1 MNKKLFALVM
11 VPVLVVMGGALAF
24 SAFSG
29 DVTTNVTA
37 TAGHISVNEY
47 ATLYS
52 GYSKYTSV
60 KVTGGFGSNTNT
72 AYLNDSKVYPVN
84 KETNLATVPSESS
97 GAQNVVY
104 WVNVSQLSPGDWVQI
119 NLVLE
124 DKGPLGIEF
133 ADPVISTT
141 GLNALTLTG
150 VNVNLSNVTGSLN
163 SDDVFTANPLSGISG
178 LSAAGDYL
186 AATTEGGLS
195 TGISSPAET
204 GYAYA
209 LGSLFS
215 NFNIPLGNGG
225 SATYSFYIGL
235 STDAGNNYAGS
246 SISIP
251 IVVSVSSVS

>member
-1 MNKKLFALVM
+1 MNRKLFALVM

-29 DVTTNVTA
+29 SVTTNVTA

-60 KVTGGFGSNTNT
+60 KVTGGFGKNTNT

-97 GAQNVVY
+97 GSQNLVY
-104 WVNVSQLSPGDWVQI
+104 WVNVSQLSPGNWVQI

-133 ADPVISTT
+133 ADPVISAS
-141 GLNALTLTG
+141 GPDAISLTG
-150 VNVNLSNVTGSLN
+150 TDVNISNVTGSLN
-163 SDDVFTANPLSGISG
+163 SNDVFTANPLSGISG
-178 LSAAGDYL
+178 LSGTGNFL
-186 AATTEGGLS
+186 IATTDASLTPGTTAS
-195 TGISSPAET
+195 AET

-215 NFNIPLGNGG
+215 NFNTPLGEGG

-235 STDAGNNYAGS
+235 SSGAGNNYIGS
-246 SISIP
+246 TVNVP
-251 IVVSVSSVS
+251 LLVTVSSLA

>member
-1 MNKKLFALVM
+1 MNRKLFALVM
-11 VPVLVVMGGALAF
+11 VPVLVVMGGAVAF

-37 TAGHISVNEY
+37 TAGNISVNEY

-72 AYLNDSKVYPVN
+72 AYLNDSMVYPAN
-84 KETNLATVPSESS
+84 KETNLATVPGESA

-133 ADPVISTT
+133 AGPVISTS
-141 GLNALTLTG
+141 GPNALTLTG

-163 SDDVFTANPLSGISG
+163 SNDIFTANPLSGINGLSGTGDYLASTTQSG
-178 LSAAGDYL
+178 LSAGV
-186 AATTEGGLS
+186 
-195 TGISSPAET
+195 SSPAEI

-209 LGSLFS
+209 LGSLSS
-215 NFNIPLGNGG
+215 NFNTPLSNGG
-225 SATYSFYIGL
+225 SATYSFFIGL
-235 STDAGNNYAGS
+235 SSDAGNNYVGS
-246 SISIP
+246 GVCIP

>member
-1 MNKKLFALVM
+1 MNRKLFALVM
-11 VPVLVVMGGALAF
+11 VPVLVVMGGALVF

-84 KETNLATVPSESS
+84 KETNLATVPSESA
-97 GAQNVVY
+97 GAQDVVY

-124 DKGPLGIEF
+124 DKGPMGIEF

-141 GLNALTLTG
+141 GSNALTLTG
-150 VNVNLSNVTGSLN
+150 VNVNLSNVSGSLN
-163 SDDVFTANPLSGISG
+163 SNDVFTANPLSGING
-178 LSAAGDYL
+178 LSGTGDYL
-186 AATTEGGLS
+186 AATTQSGLS
-195 TGISSPAET
+195 ASVSSPAEI

-215 NFNIPLGNGG
+215 NFNTPLGDGG

-235 STDAGNNYAGS
+235 SRDAGNNYLS
-246 SISIP
+246 SGVSIP

>member
-1 MNKKLFALVM
+1 MNRKLFALVM

-29 DVTTNVTA
+29 NVTTSVTA
-37 TAGHISVNEY
+37 RAGQISVNEF

-60 KVTGGFGSNTNT
+60 KVTGGFGTNTNT

-84 KETNLATVPSESS
+84 KEANLATVPSEST
-97 GAQNVVY
+97 GAQNLVY

-133 ADPVISTT
+133 ADPAISTSGT
-141 GLNALTLTG
+141 NALSITG
-150 VNVNLSNVTGSLN
+150 TNVNLSNVTGSLGSSN
-163 SDDVFTANPLSGISG
+163 VFTANPLSGING
-178 LSAAGDYL
+178 LSGTGDYL
-186 AATTEGGLS
+186 AATTDSGL
-195 TGISSPAET
+195 TAGTSSQAET

-209 LGSLFS
+209 FGSLFS
-215 NFNIPLGNGG
+215 NFNTPLGSGG
-225 SATYSFYIGL
+225 EATYSFYIGL
-235 STDAGNNYAGS
+235 SAGAGNNYLGS
-246 SISIP
+246 SVSIP
-251 IVVSVSSVS
+251 IVVAVSSVS